1 MYQSRLGSA
10 LATAH
15 VPGAVTHAAT
25 GSVAAA
31 DLTGAR
37 LGGAA
42 GSELISAAHSAFV
55 TSMAL
60 GIRVAAGVAL
70 ASAIAAVFAFA
81 PRRPR
86 PAVAAA
92 APVQPAEA

>member
-1 MYQSRLGSA
+1 
-10 LATAH
+10 
-15 VPGAVTHAAT
+15 VP
-25 GSVAAA
+25 
-31 DLTGAR
+31 
-37 LGGAA
+37 

-70 ASAIAAVFAFA
+70 ASAVAAVFAFA

-86 PAVAAA
+86 RVVAAA
-92 APVQPAEA
+92 APVQPAEG

>member
-1 MYQSRLGSA
+1 M
-10 LATAH
+10 
-15 VPGAVTHAAT
+15 P
-25 GSVAAA
+25 
-31 DLTGAR
+31 
-37 LGGAA
+37 

-70 ASAIAAVFAFA
+70 VSAVAAVFAFA

-86 PAVAAA
+86 RVGAAA